1 MRIGIVAIT
10 AGMAA
15 CLTLSCAQPDCADF
29 FGTASAADV
38 RACLLAGADP
48 GAKAE
53 GGETPLHIAAQE
65 GHAGAIAALLDGG
78 SDPDARLESG
88 DTPLH
93 RAAGQGHGA
102 AIAALLDAGAD
113 PKARASGLTPFDRIG
128 EDSPLTGTPAYW
140 RLNDARWN

>member
-15 CLTLSCAQPDCADF
+15 CLTLSCAQPDCADWNGADF
-29 FGTASAADV
+29 FGTASAGDV

-48 GAKAE
+48 GARDKR
-53 GGETPLHIAAQE
+53 G
-65 GHAGAIAALLDGG
+65 
-78 SDPDARLESG
+78 R
-88 DTPLH
+88 
-93 RAAGQGHGA
+93 
-102 AIAALLDAGAD
+102 
-113 PKARASGLTPFDRIG
+113 TPFDRIG